1 MARRTPRPGVT
12 AYQAAPGPGADAPL
26 ADEGR
31 IRPRAM
37 VRHTGALVRRNLLQI
52 RQNPESMTDALLMPI
67 VLTVLFV
74 FVFGGAVGGSRSQYT
89 AFLVP
94 GLMVILGMTIAMA
107 VGTGVNDDFRTG
119 VMDRFRTMPI
129 ARSSVLLAKIVVE
142 TGRMLVALA
151 VLLLVAAVLGFDF
164 TGRWPGIAAAVG
176 LTAVFGTSLIWI
188 FMLLGLTLRSAQ
200 AIQGLSVLVLTPLQ
214 FGSSIFVS
222 PTTMPDWLQTFTR
235 INPLTHMADAARG
248 LTLGTGPVAGP
259 VLWTLAWS
267 LALTAVT
274 APLAI
279 AKFRAKT

>member
-1 MARRTPRPGVT
+1 MA
-12 AYQAAPGPGADAPL
+12 
-26 ADEGR
+26 
-31 IRPRAM
+31 
-37 VRHTGALVRRNLLQI
+37 RHTGALVRRNLLQI

-74 FVFGGAVGGSRSQYT
+74 FVFGGAVGGSRDRYT

-129 ARSSVLLAKIVVE
+129 ARSSVLLAKVVVE

-176 LTAVFGTSLIWI
+176 LTTVFGTSLIWI

-222 PTTMPDWLQTFTR
+222 PTTMPDWLQAFTR

-267 LALTAVT
+267 LSLTAIT

-279 AKFRAKT
+279 AKFRAKS